1 MRQLVDAI
9 PKMLDPASRFALR
22 GQVTPTGHQH
32 LCHSMRAALWWLLPS
47 DGDFRRAPNG
57 IHYYL
62 ARQGRRVVLQ
72 GGDVTQPFYESRMN
86 WIHDP
91 APPPPRHTDMD
102 YSHTPVQSRDTCVK
116 SRDTHVKSRDTHM
129 KSCDPPVLTSNTQAS
144 AIAISA
150 SSVAPLALPHPK
162 KSRRRRRRNHRS
174 ANEPV
179 TPDERWAN
187 SNSASQRAT
196 QHQPEASDPTQMK
209 SAPVYKDQ
217 SIHSS
222 HLTQPPV
229 PVTNRNL
236 AFPFGLERYEFPGL
250 YKPALP
256 DLRQDLN
263 TTPIRVNNSG
273 SSFSSP
279 SLLQPCTKPFS
290 GRPARPQM
298 TCPKREA
305 GEAIRERPGIVYPL
319 LPRAQCPDTSVAIE
333 AALPEAAAVG
343 RQGQPPT
350 VVDIG
355 NTSQPQ
361 QAPSP
366 RRRASRRPSR
376 KRRRNRST
384 GVFRPPKRSLPH
396 GHWCE

>member
-1 MRQLVDAI
+1 
-9 PKMLDPASRFALR
+9 
-22 GQVTPTGHQH
+22 
-32 LCHSMRAALWWLLPS
+32 
-47 DGDFRRAPNG
+47 
-57 IHYYL
+57 
-62 ARQGRRVVLQ
+62 
-72 GGDVTQPFYESRMN
+72 MN

-91 APPPPRHTDMD
+91 APPPPRRTDMD
-102 YSHTPVQSRDTCVK
+102 YSDTPVQSSDTPVQSRDTRVK
-116 SRDTHVKSRDTHM
+116 SRDTHVKSHDTHVKSRDTHTN
-129 KSCDPPVLTSNTQAS
+129 PPVLTSDTQVS
-144 AIAISA
+144 DIAINALSG
-150 SSVAPLALPHPK
+150 APLALPHPR
-162 KSRRRRRRNHRS
+162 KSRRRRRRRNRRSVNENSAPRS
-174 ANEPV
+174 AAPV

-187 SNSASQRAT
+187 RNSASQRAT

-209 SAPVYKDQ
+209 STPVYKGQ

-229 PVTNRNL
+229 PATNENS
-236 AFPFGLERYEFPGL
+236 AFPFGLERCEFPGL

-273 SSFSSP
+273 SGFSSP

-290 GRPARPQM
+290 GLPARPQM

-319 LPRAQCPDTSVAIE
+319 LPHTQRPDTRVVIE
-333 AALPEAAAVG
+333 AALPEAAALA
-343 RQGQPPT
+343 RQTQLPT

-361 QAPSP
+361 ETRFSKAIAQMLSQSLDRRVSAAQELAAP
-366 RRRASRRPSR
+366 R
-376 KRRRNRST
+376 T
-384 GVFRPPKRSLPH
+384 LV
-396 GHWCE
+396 